1 MRLTARL
8 ALVAVVL
15 SAPVACAR
23 PSSPAR
29 SFGHA
34 VSVTDLRTA
43 PAALSGVGS
52 GRFEVGVIVEGPDG
66 SEEVGAAGAFA
77 DGAVVIDVDLRARL
91 ARAAD
96 RLGQSIPRGLDTEG
110 RIVLR
115 GSMMYVRVPML
126 HELTGGLGWL
136 SAKSNEV
143 SAAPAF
149 ESSVID
155 PLRLVGTLRGV
166 VEVREVGHEV
176 VRGVSTAQ
184 VGTTLPDGRALDVWL
199 DAQHLV
205 RRLRYVL
212 DEVGEGLGRA
222 TVTVELFDYGAP
234 VEIEVPGPGEA
245 IPFSDLVHELLE
257 AGA

>member
-1 MRLTARL
+1 MRLTARRV
-8 ALVAVVL
+8 LVAVVL
-15 SAPVACAR
+15 TALVACAR

-29 SFGHA
+29 PFGH
-34 VSVTDLRTA
+34 VMSLTDLRTA

-52 GRFEVGVIVEGPDG
+52 GRFEVEVIVEGPDG
-66 SEEVGAAGAFA
+66 IEEVRSAGAFA
-77 DGAVVIDVDLRARL
+77 DGAVIMDVDLRARF

-96 RLGQSIPRGLDTEG
+96 RLGQSIPQGFDTAG
-110 RIVLR
+110 RIVLD
-115 GSMMYVRVPML
+115 GSTMYVRVPML
-126 HELTGGLGWL
+126 HELTGEPSWL
-136 SAKSNEV
+136 SASSPEV
-143 SAAPAF
+143 DATPAF

-155 PLRLVGTLRGV
+155 PSRLVGTLRGV

-184 VGTTLPDGRALDVWL
+184 VATTLPDGRALDVWL
-199 DAQHLV
+199 DAQRLV

-222 TVTVELFDYGAP
+222 TITVELFDYGAP
-234 VEIEVPGPGEA
+234 IEIDVPGPGES
-245 IPFSDLVHELLE
+245 IPYSDLVHELLE

>member
-8 ALVAVVL
+8 ALIAAVL
-15 SAPVACAR
+15 TALVACAR

-29 SFGHA
+29 PFGHA
-34 VSVTDLRTA
+34 VSVTDLRVA
-43 PAALSGVGS
+43 PAALSDVGS
-52 GRFEVGVIVEGPDG
+52 GRFEVLVLVDG
-66 SEEVGAAGAFA
+66 ADGREEVRASGAFV
-77 DGAVVIDVDLRARL
+77 DGAVVIDVDLRGRF

-110 RIVLR
+110 RIVLH

-136 SAKSNEV
+136 SASSNEV
-143 SAAPAF
+143 NAAPAF

-155 PLRLVGTLRGV
+155 PSRLVGTLRGV

-184 VGTTLPDGRALDVWL
+184 VSTTLPDGRALDVWL

-222 TVTVELFDYGAP
+222 TITVELFDYGAP
-234 VEIEVPGPGEA
+234 VEIELPDPGES
-245 IPFSDLVHELLE
+245 IPYSDLVHELLE